1 LDISILSIAIF
12 SINKKFL
19 DLDEDDK
26 INIIEIYLKI
36 DKKKDLEEFNSNFKY
51 DFSIFIIDGNHRIS
65 ILKELCIKYPNNDNL
80 KERFTNIYLN
90 PSNIEIELFSNE
102 KNIMNKRFVKTTE
115 KNALYLI
122 NQIYM
127 TKIQNI
133 ITDEKITAKEA
144 HKKLL
149 KTKDVK
155 TNLSYKNYIFNTKL
169 KDNLFNNIK
178 TAEPFFQF
186 SYKNEKII
194 NLLSLVLDCN
204 FFLI

>member
-1 LDISILSIAIF
+1 MDISILSIAIF

-169 KDNLFNNIK
+169 KDNLFI
-178 TAEPFFQF
+178 TLV
-186 SYKNEKII
+186 
-194 NLLSLVLDCN
+194 NLIGKKSH
-204 FFLI
+204 